1 MNRLE
6 AAAALLVAASFLG
19 ACGQGPESPRGFR
32 LPDGDAAAGR
42 ETFLA
47 LQCHDCHR
55 VDGVELPA
63 PAEEGPVRVLLGG
76 EVSRVKTYGELVTS
90 IINPSHKLAEGYPA
104 QAVSRD
110 GESLMRIYNDVMTIR
125 QLIDLVAFLQP
136 QYEVVPPRDY
146 YSYYPYTY

>member
-1 MNRLE
+1 MNRL
-6 AAAALLVAASFLG
+6 AAMAAMLIAASFVG
-19 ACGQGPESPRGFR
+19 ACRQSPESPKGFR

-55 VDGVELPA
+55 VDGVELP
-63 PAEEGPVRVLLGG
+63 PPEEKGPVSVLLGG

-90 IINPSHKLAEGYPA
+90 IINPSHELARGYPA
-104 QAVSRD
+104 QAVSTD
-110 GESLMRIYNDVMTIR
+110 GESLMRTYNDVMTIQ
-125 QLIDLVAFLQP
+125 QLIDLVAFLQA